1 MTTETRRS
9 NQALLGALL
18 VCLALIGMAL
28 LGAGC
33 AGGLRKTLS
42 SVTASAVLAAEVT
55 RDACRV
61 LATTTCQTNP
71 CPALEK
77 CHRAE
82 GLIVQGAKAL
92 TEGAALINEVVP

>member
-9 NQALLGALL
+9 RQALLGALL
-18 VCLALIGMAL
+18 VCLALIGMAWL
-28 LGAGC
+28 CNGC

-61 LATTTCQTNP
+61 LATSGCAANP
-71 CPALEK
+71 CAALEK
-77 CHRAE
+77 CHKAE
-82 GLIVQGAKAL
+82 ALIVQGAKAL

>member
-1 MTTETRRS
+1 MTTETKR
-9 NQALLGALL
+9 QQTGLLGALL
-18 VCLALIGMAL
+18 VTLFLIL
-28 LGAGC
+28 SVWFLHGC

-55 RDACRV
+55 RDACRA
-61 LATTTCQTNP
+61 LATSGCAANP
-71 CPALEK
+71 CAALEK

-92 TEGAALINEVVP
+92 TEGAALINEAIP